1 MIAIDMGGTYHPLY
15 DPRMRPE
22 SSCEPTWHKAA
33 LSVAN
38 GACVEIAN
46 VGAMIAM
53 RDSKDRGGPVLMY
66 TRAEWLAFLDGA
78 KKGEF
83 DDLI

>member
-1 MIAIDMGGTYHPLY
+1 MLPD
-15 DPRMRPE
+15 
-22 SSCEPTWHKAA
+22 SSREPAWRKAA

-38 GACVEIAN
+38 GACVEVAN
-46 VGAMIAM
+46 VGAMVAM
-53 RDSKDRGGPVLMY
+53 RDSKDPGGPVLVY

-83 DDLI
+83 DGLI

>member
-1 MIAIDMGGTYHPLY
+1 MLPDSG
-15 DPRMRPE
+15 R
-22 SSCEPTWHKAA
+22 EPAWRKAT

-38 GACVEIAN
+38 GACVEVAN
-46 VGAMIAM
+46 IGAMIAM

-83 DDLI
+83 DDLA